1 MEGLF
6 QLKREQFKITFCQ
19 VLSESIEGFSKY
31 GSTDTVETQRFTR
44 MFDQFFDCLNVR
56 HPDVHIKRRKPN
68 LKPYS
73 RPDDERLKVSNTPH
87 THALNI
93 HIVVGEYV
101 FGVSQRMGRQRQCS

>member
-1 MEGLF
+1 M
-6 QLKREQFKITFCQ
+6 
-19 VLSESIEGFSKY
+19 LSESIAEGFSKY

-87 THALNI
+87 THTNLTLILIHSGWRIRFWGISKNGKTALMLVMMCHMLSNLLC
-93 HIVVGEYV
+93 
-101 FGVSQRMGRQRQCS
+101 F